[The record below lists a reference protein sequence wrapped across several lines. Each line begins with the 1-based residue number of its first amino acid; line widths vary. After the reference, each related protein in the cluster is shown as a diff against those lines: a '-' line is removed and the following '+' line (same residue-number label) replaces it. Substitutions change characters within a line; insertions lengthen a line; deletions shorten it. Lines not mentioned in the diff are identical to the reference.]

1 MKIVIIGGVAAGTKA
16 AAKISREDPNAEIL
30 IVTKGKYISYAG
42 CGLPYYLSGV
52 IEKPE
57 DLIVN
62 TPESFQGL
70 TGAKVLTETEATK
83 VIPDEKL
90 VIIKDADG
98 NESQVNYDKLIIAT
112 GADSIRPPIPGI
124 DLEGVHFLRTPEDT
138 YALREALEKGGIKR
152 ALVVGGGFIGL
163 EAAENIDKLGIR
175 TVVIDMAPQVLPG
188 FDPEMAKFVE
198 NHLGEQGIPIFTGTM
213 LKEIE
218 GEDGKVTRAV
228 TDKRSMKVDLIVMS
242 AGVRANTAFVQDIGL
257 EFAPNRTIIVNEKL
271 ETNLPDIYAAGDCAT
286 TRNAFTG
293 EPAWSPMGSSANMQ
307 GRVLAQS
314 LLGKDVI
321 YRGSVGTA
329 VVHLP
334 GLNAAKTGFNME
346 QAKEAGFDPVSVTTV
361 VDDKAHYYPDAGEL
375 YIKMIADRETETF
388 LGVQVLGK
396 GAVDKVV
403 DLGVMALYFKAKL
416 SDLEDLDLAYAP
428 PFSTAIHPLVHT
440 VNVLKNKL
448 AGNMISITPTEYEEG
463 AAEGYRLID
472 AHIQPANMPGVEYID
487 YEKMTEAP
495 ESIKPEEKLLLAC
508 AKGKRAYLTQNRLKS
523 MGYDH
528 TIVLEG
534 GSLFNDIE
542 QEQA

>member
-16 AAKISREDPNAEIL
+16 AAKISRENPEAEIL

-70 TGAKVLTETEATK
+70 TGAKVLTETEAVK
-83 VIPDEKL
+83 VNPDEKH
-90 VIIKDADG
+90 IIVKDAEG
-98 NESQVNYDKLIIAT
+98 QESRVDYDKLVIAT
-112 GADSIRPPIPGI
+112 GADSIKPPIPGI

-138 YALREALEKGGIKR
+138 YKLHEALQGGDVKR

-175 TVVIDMAPQVLPG
+175 TVVIDMAPQILPG
-188 FDPEMAKFVE
+188 FDPEMAQFVE
-198 NHLGEQGIPIFTGTM
+198 NHLAEQGIPVFTGTM
-213 LKEIE
+213 LKSIE
-218 GEDGKVTRAV
+218 GDGKVASAV

-242 AGVRANTAFVQDIGL
+242 AGIRANTAFLKDTGL
-257 EFAPNRTIIVNEKL
+257 EFAPNGTIIVNEKL
-271 ETNLPDIYAAGDCAT
+271 ETNLPDIYAAGDCAM

-293 EPAWSPMGSSANMQ
+293 EAAWSPMGSSANMQ
-307 GRVLAQS
+307 GRVLAQN
-314 LLGKDVI
+314 LLGGDLSYK
-321 YRGSVGTA
+321 GSVGTA

-346 QAKEAGFDPVSVTTV
+346 QAQQAGYDPVSITTV
-361 VDDKAHYYPDAGEL
+361 VDDKAHYYPGASVF
-375 YIKMIADRETETF
+375 YIKMIADRETQKF
-388 LGVQVLGK
+388 LGIQVLGS

-403 DLGVMALYFKAKL
+403 DLGVMALYFKAEL

-428 PFSTAIHPLVHT
+428 PFSTAIHPFVHT
-440 VNVLKNKL
+440 VNVLKNKIS
-448 AGNMISITPTEYEEG
+448 GNLKSITPTEYQQG
-463 AAEGYRLID
+463 AAEGYRIID
-472 AHIQPANMPGVEYID
+472 AHIQSANMPGIEYVD
-487 YEKMTEAP
+487 YAQLTEKPDT
-495 ESIKPEEKLLLAC
+495 IRTDEKLLFLC
-508 AKGKRAYLTQNRLKS
+508 AKGKRAYLTQNRMKS
-523 MGYDH
+523 MGYDN
-528 TIVLEG
+528 TLVLEG

-542 QEQA
+542 QE

>member
-16 AAKISREDPNAEIL
+16 AAKISREDPTAEIL

-83 VIPDEKL
+83 VNPEEKHIIVKDEE
-90 VIIKDADG
+90 G
-98 NESQVNYDKLIIAT
+98 NESRIDYDKLIIAT
-112 GADSIRPPIPGI
+112 GADSIKPPIPGI
-124 DLEGVHFLRTPEDT
+124 ELDGVHFLRTPEDT
-138 YALREALEKGGIKR
+138 YALHSALQEGNIKR

-163 EAAENIDKLGIR
+163 EAAENINKLGIR
-175 TVVIDMAPQVLPG
+175 TVVIDMAPQILPG

-198 NHLGEQGIPIFTGTM
+198 NHLAEVGIPVFTGTM
-213 LKEIE
+213 LQTIE

-228 TDKRSMKVDLIVMS
+228 TDKRAMKADLIVMS
-242 AGVRANTAFVQDIGL
+242 AGIRANTAFVQDIGL
-257 EFAPNRTIIVNEKL
+257 EFAPNRTIIVNDKM
-271 ETNLPDIYAAGDCAT
+271 ETNLPDIYAAGDCAM

-293 EPAWSPMGSSANMQ
+293 EAAWSPMGSSANMQ
-307 GRVLAQS
+307 GRVLAQNI
-314 LLGKDVI
+314 LGGDVH

-346 QAKEAGFDPVSVTTV
+346 TAKQAGYDPVSITTV
-361 VDDKAHYYPDAGEL
+361 VDDKAHYYPGASVF
-375 YIKMIADRETETF
+375 YIKMIADRETQTF
-388 LGVQVLGK
+388 LGIQVLGE

-428 PFSTAIHPLVHT
+428 PFSTAIHPFVHT

-448 AGNMISITPTEYEEG
+448 SGDLISITPTEYEEG

-472 AHIQPANMPGVEYID
+472 AHIQPTGMPGVEYID
-487 YEKMTEAP
+487 YATVTEAP
-495 ESIKPEEKLLLAC
+495 ESIQPDEKLLLLC
-508 AKGKRAYLTQNRLKS
+508 AKGKRAYLTQNRLKGL
-523 MGYDH
+523 GYNN

-534 GSLFNDIE
+534 GSLFSDVE
-542 QEQA
+542 QN